1 MKPKLNVTLFK
12 LILTWPWFQILFSIV
27 SWKLR
32 KVGGSIALASN
43 LADIN
48 VIAEPVSEKWGLPVD
63 VRISELSP

>member
-1 MKPKLNVTLFK
+1 
-12 LILTWPWFQILFSIV
+12 LFSIV

-63 VRISELSP
+63 VRISELSS